1 LANGT
6 VRWFNDPCGY
16 GYIASDEGGKDLFV
30 HRGSIAGI
38 ARNWRERTLAEGDR
52 VKFELREGGMMPE
65 AIGVSH
71 LASSAS
77 ESA

>member
-1 LANGT
+1 MANGT

-30 HRGSIAGI
+30 HRGSIAGE
-38 ARNWRERTLAEGDR
+38 WRERTLAEGDR

-65 AIGVSH
+65 AIHVSH